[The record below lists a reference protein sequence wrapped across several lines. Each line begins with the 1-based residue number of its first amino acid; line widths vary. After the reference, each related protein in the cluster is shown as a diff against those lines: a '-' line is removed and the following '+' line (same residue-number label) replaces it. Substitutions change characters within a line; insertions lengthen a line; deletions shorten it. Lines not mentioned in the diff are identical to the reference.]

1 VAISPGI
8 NFSYAPIFWFE
19 FGYFQLAQ
27 DNVISFP
34 ILRNLLFH
42 FMWLQEEL
50 LKLQV
55 NNLSIRQQLDLLQD
69 NAYVRHNLNSIVN
82 SSTASSLANKDAST
96 IKGEV
101 SSYAK
106 KGNFAW
112 KNILSYLRLAFPE
125 VWKVICDSKII
136 PENTINFSVF
146 IQLQDI
152 KAGVQSCK
160 KVLEVFKTLVY
171 GGSLRP
177 HFSQNRCIQQLY
189 TSLLFVCQSSDI
201 SGKDSISGQYRI
213 LFLQNWIEKLVNT
226 SLFPSFSPNNT
237 SFSSPKTHLD
247 KKSAL
252 VSDTKYIVSKI
263 PGFKPCSNSNIGE
276 ILSTS
281 SSQTANTSFSS
292 YINKHHTQSS
302 KFVGIKIKFNSDNS
316 STSDT
321 SEASDCSIWESPF
334 KKRKTV

>member
-1 VAISPGI
+1 
-8 NFSYAPIFWFE
+8 
-19 FGYFQLAQ
+19 
-27 DNVISFP
+27 
-34 ILRNLLFH
+34 
-42 FMWLQEEL
+42 MWLQEEL

-82 SSTASSLANKDAST
+82 SSTASSLATKDASA
-96 IKGEV
+96 IKGEA
-101 SSYAK
+101 SSYVK

-112 KNILSYLRLAFPE
+112 KNILSYLQLAFPV
-125 VWKVICDSKII
+125 VWKVICDSKIL
-136 PENTINFSVF
+136 PENTTTFSF
-146 IQLQDI
+146 LIQFQDI

-189 TSLLFVCQSSDI
+189 TNLLFICQSSDI

-213 LFLQNWIEKLVNT
+213 IFLQNWIEKLVNT
-226 SLFPSFSPNNT
+226 SPFPSFFSNNT
-237 SFSSPKTHLD
+237 SFSSPETHLD
-247 KKSAL
+247 KKSAF

-263 PGFKPCSNSNIGE
+263 PDSKSHSNSNKGE
-276 ILSTS
+276 ISSTS
-281 SSQTANTSFSS
+281 SSQTINTSFSS
-292 YINKHHTQSS
+292 YINKHHTKSS
-302 KFVGIKIKFNSDNS
+302 KFVGIKIKFDSDSS

-321 SEASDCSIWESPF
+321 SETSDSSIWKSPF
-334 KKRKTV
+334 KKRKIA